1 MNKNNISS
9 NTILLIVSSLI
20 VVLLVVLNI
29 FTINNLHKTKNQVK
43 EATTKLQED
52 KANLEKLLE
61 KLNKLEL
68 LRSELESANDILI
81 KQIPDEP
88 SEDLLIEY
96 IQSLSIDNDNTFLEI
111 EFREREEKDKVFIMP
126 FIVDVKGNY
135 SSLLGFLNSM
145 ANGERLIR
153 IDKIEIN
160 KSVENSGIINT
171 TITASAFYK

>member
-52 KANLEKLLE
+52 KANLE